1 MILINRDVGGH
12 DAHTAM
18 LLGAAKLLKPYASTL
33 AAEGKVVRFAFQP
46 SEEGGAGGKMM
57 MEQGLLDGAS
67 AAFALHTSSR
77 DEVGKI
83 VAKAGVLSA
92 ATSSWTLTI
101 KGKGGH
107 AARPYMTKDP
117 VNAAAQIVLSLNTI
131 VGRMVDNP
139 NDPVIIGVST
149 IHGGD
154 ASNIVPEKVVITGT
168 IRASTYEVLL
178 SMKQIVKDRSIDI
191 AAANG
196 CNATVLYRDDE
207 KYVNSR
213 GEAYQKASYPPNIND
228 PSLYHLGMHT
238 AVELFKKEDGTSK
251 VDDLIHEA
259 PNRGLGGEDFSFFR
273 EKVPTAF
280 FRIGHAS
287 DEKTATSHHNP
298 KFQMDESMLH
308 RGAALYAMLALDYLA
323 SV

>member
-1 MILINRDVGGH
+1 MIDRDLGGH
-12 DAHTAM
+12 DTHTAM
-18 LLGAAKLLKPYASTL
+18 LLGAAMLLKPFESTL
-33 AAEGKVVRFAFQP
+33 AAQGKVVRFAFQP

-57 MEQGLLDGAS
+57 VDQGLLDGAS
-67 AAFALHTSSR
+67 AAFALHTSSGN
-77 DEVGKI
+77 DVGI
-83 VAKAGVLSA
+83 IASKAGVLSA
-92 ATSSWTLTI
+92 ATTSWTLTI

-107 AARPYMTKDP
+107 AAMPFKTIDP
-117 VNAAAQIVLSLNTI
+117 VNAAAQVVLSLNTI

-154 ASNIVPEKVVITGT
+154 ASNIVPEMVVITGT

-178 SMKQIVKDRSIDI
+178 SMKQIVKNRAIDI

-196 CNATVLYRDDE
+196 CEATVLYRDDE
-207 KYVNSR
+207 KYINSR
-213 GEAYQKASYPPNIND
+213 GEEYSKASYPQNVND
-228 PSLYHLGMHT
+228 LSLYLLGMNS

-251 VDDLIHEA
+251 LEELIEEV

-280 FRIGHAS
+280 FSIGHRS
-287 DEKTATSHHNP
+287 DEKTGTSHHNP
-298 KFQMDESMLH
+298 KFQVDEAMLY
-308 RGAALYAMLALDYLA
+308 RGAAFYAMLALDYLA